1 MLEMVRHSARAVMR
15 REYDGEYERMEVGC
29 GHGRGTEEASFD
41 AQSLRVLAEECHHH
55 RRRRRRRPH

>member
-1 MLEMVRHSARAVMR
+1 MR

-29 GHGRGTEEASFD
+29 GHGRGTEEASFG